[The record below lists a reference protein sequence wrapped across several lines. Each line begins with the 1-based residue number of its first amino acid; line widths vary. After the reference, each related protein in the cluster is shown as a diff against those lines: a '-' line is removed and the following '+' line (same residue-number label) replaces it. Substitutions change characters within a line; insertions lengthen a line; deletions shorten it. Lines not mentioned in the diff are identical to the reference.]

1 MKIPALIIACLAIPV
16 ILSAQSIQINEIC
29 SLSDTLNENSGL
41 CIDADSNIW
50 TLNDGGNSPV
60 IYQINTS
67 GHIVKKIYIK
77 NASNN
82 DWESLTTDR
91 NGHFFIGDF
100 GNNDNTRQNL
110 RILKIPDPTLISGD
124 SIDAEFINFSYE
136 DQFSFPPAADSMNF
150 DAEAFIHL
158 QDHLYIFTKN
168 RTSPFSGYT
177 YIYKLPD
184 TAGTYIAEKMDSLYL
199 GNAMTE
205 LFQVTDA
212 TINYNEDE
220 IMLCGY
226 YYIWHLTGFSGTN
239 FSSGTIVPYTSTAIS
254 QKEGLHFISNDSLI
268 MCDEF
273 FNNNGRKL
281 YGVKILSSASI
292 IENNNIDIAIYP
304 NPANQSIHINSNSR
318 ILQTEIFTI
327 HGNLV
332 SSTHNDA
339 IINISNLSSGNYII
353 KVYTETSTQSFVFTK
368 N

>member
-1 MKIPALIIACLAIPV
+1 MKTRIILFCIFAPISLI
-16 ILSAQSIQINEIC
+16 AQSVQINEIC
-29 SLSDTLNENSGL
+29 SLPDTLNENSGL

-50 TLNDGGNSPV
+50 TLNDGGNSPE

-67 GHIVKKIYIK
+67 GHIENRIYIK
-77 NASNN
+77 NATNN

-100 GNNDNTRQNL
+100 GNNNNSRQNL
-110 RILKIPDPTLISGD
+110 NILIIPDPTLISGD

-184 TAGTYIAEKMDSLYL
+184 TAGTYIAEKRDSLYL

-212 TINYNEDE
+212 TINNNEEE

-226 YYIWHLTGFSGTN
+226 YYLWHLKDFSSTN
-239 FSSGTIVPYTSTAIS
+239 FSSGTIVQYTSTAIS

-268 MCDEF
+268 MCDEY

-292 IENNNIDIAIYP
+292 IENNDIDIAIYP
-304 NPANQSIHINSNSR
+304 NPANQSIHIYSKSR
-318 ILQTEIFTI
+318 ILQIEIFTM
-327 HGNLV
+327 HGNSV
-332 SSTHNDA
+332 SSTQNEA
-339 IINISNLSSGNYII
+339 IINISHLNSGNYII
-353 KVYTETSTQSFVFTK
+353 KVYTETSSQSFVFIK